1 MKKLIS
7 SIFFILTSCLLG
19 FVIYICYI
27 ANTNPEIKYEDFY
40 NKNSTVV
47 FDTNNQQIHSEA
59 IFQTNIAYEDISQNV
74 INALVSTEDD
84 KFFSHHGYNP
94 SRIIKAVFN
103 DLTSSSFK
111 EGASTITQQV
121 IKNKYLTN
129 DKTINRKIRE
139 IIMSIKLEKMLSKE
153 DIITYYLNNVLYGDN
168 IYGIYNAALYYFNK
182 KPNNLSIDEAATI
195 VGLIQM
201 PNYYNPYRNLDGSI
215 RRRNTVLKS
224 MKSNGFLTMDEY
236 QLYSNVN
243 LGEKLQKNEI
253 YTRKSYFNPYL
264 DCISN
269 IKDDCI
275 NTYMDSEIQ
284 NELYNIAIDKYN
296 IIKDDNINIGAVV
309 LDNKTAGILGIIGN
323 RSFDRFCT
331 NNALIK
337 RQMASTMKP
346 IMDYAPLFE
355 TTTSS
360 PATIINDSPMTYSD
374 GTALK
379 NWDYQF
385 KGDITL
391 RQALKE
397 SRNIP
402 ALKIFKKISNQ
413 ERKNVL
419 KRLGMNPINDF
430 LESDALG
437 CGANLFSLLEVANA
451 YLAFANEGMYKQA
464 SFVKNDEPFVRA
476 LKPSTAFFINSILHD
491 VFAGSKFDLKNGY
504 MMAKTGQTNYDSNTL
519 KKYNIPSYATK
530 DSFVISYTKNLTFAC
545 YIGYDSISSSNYLD
559 RRRVQIPRAIMAHF
573 MNKFAYGEKIM
584 APNDVVY
591 KRYEYHDNTIYLSN
605 SGKYDYFILGAEPK
619 EYYKKK
625 YYYSI

>member
-1 MKKLIS
+1 
-7 SIFFILTSCLLG
+7 
-19 FVIYICYI
+19 
-27 ANTNPEIKYEDFY
+27 
-40 NKNSTVV
+40 
-47 FDTNNQQIHSEA
+47 
-59 IFQTNIAYEDISQNV
+59 
-74 INALVSTEDD
+74 
-84 KFFSHHGYNP
+84 
-94 SRIIKAVFN
+94 
-103 DLTSSSFK
+103 
-111 EGASTITQQV
+111 
-121 IKNKYLTN
+121 
-129 DKTINRKIRE
+129 
-139 IIMSIKLEKMLSKE
+139 
-153 DIITYYLNNVLYGDN
+153 
-168 IYGIYNAALYYFNK
+168 
-182 KPNNLSIDEAATI
+182 
-195 VGLIQM
+195 
-201 PNYYNPYRNLDGSI
+201 
-215 RRRNTVLKS
+215 
-224 MKSNGFLTMDEY
+224 
-236 QLYSNVN
+236 
-243 LGEKLQKNEI
+243 
-253 YTRKSYFNPYL
+253 
-264 DCISN
+264 
-269 IKDDCI
+269 
-275 NTYMDSEIQ
+275 
-284 NELYNIAIDKYN
+284 
-296 IIKDDNINIGAVV
+296 
-309 LDNKTAGILGIIGN
+309 
-323 RSFDRFCT
+323 
-331 NNALIK
+331 
-337 RQMASTMKP
+337 MASTMKP